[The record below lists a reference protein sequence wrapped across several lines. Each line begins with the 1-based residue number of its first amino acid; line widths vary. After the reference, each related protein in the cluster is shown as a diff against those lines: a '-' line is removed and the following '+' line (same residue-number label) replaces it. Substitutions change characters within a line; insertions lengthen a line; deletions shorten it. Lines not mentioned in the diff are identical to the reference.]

1 MTERDQKTIRIGGI
15 IIVIYLVCFFG
26 YKGLKRRQGG
36 REDYAALVKRAQRLQ
51 EDVRAQENQVLLFEK
66 LTAASK
72 LDPRKIKKE
81 TLVADASAAIQSA
94 AQQGGIQLGP
104 IRETPARGSTSREL
118 STFQVEGTGPV
129 PATMG
134 LLHKLQTLGFPLII
148 DSVQFGPAQNRP
160 GQLKVNITVILLNYD
175 QFKEGPNA

>member
-1 MTERDQKTIRIGGI
+1 MTERDKKTLRIGAI
-15 IIVIYLVCFFG
+15 IVVIYLSGFFG
-26 YKGLKRRQGG
+26 YKTLKGGKSG
-36 REDYAALVKRAQRLQ
+36 REDYAALVKRAQALQ
-51 EDVRAQENQVLLFEK
+51 GQVREQENQVLLFEK
-66 LTAASK
+66 LSTSSK

-104 IRETPARGSTSREL
+104 IRETPGRGSTSREL

-134 LLHKLQTLGFPLII
+134 LIHKLQTLGFPLII

-160 GQLKVNITVILLNYD
+160 GQLKVNLTVILLNYD
-175 QFKEGPNA
+175 QFKEWPNA